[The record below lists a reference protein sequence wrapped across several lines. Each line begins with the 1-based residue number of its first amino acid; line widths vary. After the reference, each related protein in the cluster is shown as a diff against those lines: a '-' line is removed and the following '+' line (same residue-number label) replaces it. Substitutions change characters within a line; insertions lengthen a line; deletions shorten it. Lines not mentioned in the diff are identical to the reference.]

1 MTLEIVHADATEIP
15 HAYLR
20 EQGVDVMIV
29 DPPYSPY
36 VHKNTTSIG
45 TGGRGV
51 RENDLGF
58 DPLSPE
64 LYTWICHATASVRTW
79 SLVYSDIESAHLFRF
94 KAHFVRS
101 TVAVV
106 DGDLGDENGYTGSIP
121 WVRWSQPQLS
131 GDRPPSGAEMITIL
145 WGHQGGKKSW
155 NGPGNLCAFHAK
167 ALRGEGKHKTE
178 KPLDLLLDQVCY
190 FSNPGELVFDPCAGS
205 GTTGQACRVLGRR
218 FVGVE
223 QDAAWATKASAR
235 LEAPLTDRDR
245 ERVSRWIER
254 VGAEAATV
262 PMPTGEHDIRTWE
275 RAQRRLTD
283 VERARGWL

>member
-1 MTLEIVHADATEIP
+1 MTLEIVHASCLEIP
-15 HAYLR
+15 HAYLC
-20 EQGVDVMIV
+20 EQRVDTIIV
-29 DPPYSPY
+29 DPPYSDH
-36 VHKNTTSIG
+36 VHDNTTSIG

-51 RENDLGF
+51 RRNGLGF
-58 DPLSPE
+58 DSLSAE
-64 LYTWICHATASVRTW
+64 LFTWLVKAPAYARTW
-79 SLVYSDIESAHLFRF
+79 SLIYSDIESAHMFRLTG
-94 KAHFVRS
+94 HHLRS
-101 TVAVV
+101 VVAIQEE
-106 DGDLGDENGYTGSIP
+106 DLGADGYTGSIP

-131 GDRPPSGAEMITIL
+131 GDRPCSGAEMVTVL

-155 NGPGNLCAFHAK
+155 NGPGGLTHFSVK

-205 GTTGQACRVLGRR
+205 GTTGQAARILGRR

-223 QDAAWATKASAR
+223 QDEEWATKASAR
-235 LEAPLTDRDR
+235 LEAPLSERDL
-245 ERVSRWIER
+245 ERVRRWVER
-254 VGAEAATV
+254 VGAEVATV
-262 PMPTGEHDIRTWE
+262 PTPTGEHDIRTWE